1 MGQDIL
7 TFIGLAVVVEGVLM
21 ALFPGALQ
29 RMMAEMANFAPE
41 RLRRIG
47 LIASVAG
54 TGFLFALV
62 HLTGDAA
69 GGGADAGALGFSAF
83 RSLLAGLP

>member
-1 MGQDIL
+1 MGQEIL
-7 TFIGLAVVVEGVLM
+7 TFIGLAIVVEGVLM

-54 TGFLFALV
+54 TGFLFVLAHV
-62 HLTGDAA
+62 
-69 GGGADAGALGFSAF
+69 AGAEADTGTLGFAAF